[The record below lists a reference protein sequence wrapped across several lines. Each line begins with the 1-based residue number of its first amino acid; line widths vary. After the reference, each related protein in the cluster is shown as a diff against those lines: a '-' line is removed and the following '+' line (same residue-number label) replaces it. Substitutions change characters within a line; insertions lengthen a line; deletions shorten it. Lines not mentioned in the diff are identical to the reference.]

1 MVFPELRR
9 FVLRE
14 KQAKERRM
22 NQRPPHEQT
31 IESRVRRGLGLR
43 SIVLVGLMGAGKST
57 VGKRLAGRLG
67 LIFKDADHEIE
78 AAAGLTIPDIFA
90 IYGEPSFRDGEE
102 RVIARLLRE
111 GPMVL
116 ATGGGAFMRPETRQR
131 IGEAGV
137 SVWLKADLDVL
148 MRRVRKRPGRPL
160 LQNEDPEGT
169 MRRLMDLRH
178 PVYGGADVV
187 VLSRDV
193 SHDRVVQDVLEA
205 LDTYMAG
212 GVPGEFA
219 GGSMDH
225 PHMDCPHE
233 GEDAEPAADAGED
246 APEPGTPAFAG
257 HGFAAQ

>member
-1 MVFPELRR
+1 
-9 FVLRE
+9 
-14 KQAKERRM
+14 M
-22 NQRPPHEQT
+22 NQRPPHEHT

-131 IGEAGV
+131 IGESGV

-178 PVYGGADVV
+178 PVYGGADVMV
-187 VLSRDV
+187 VSRDV

-205 LDTYMAG
+205 LDLHMG
-212 GVPGEFA
+212 GDASGERPCPLPEAPGV
-219 GGSMDH
+219 D
-225 PHMDCPHE
+225 PVR
-233 GEDAEPAADAGED
+233 DAGEGG
-246 APEPGTPAFAG
+246 PEAAAPAFAG
-257 HGFAAQ
+257 HDLATP

>member
-1 MVFPELRR
+1 MVFPAICR

-131 IGEAGV
+131 IAEAGV

-193 SHDRVVQDVLEA
+193 SHDRVVQDVLDA
-205 LDTYMAG
+205 LDAYMAG
-212 GVPGEFA
+212 HAPGELGGGPMGHLPEDA
-219 GGSMDH
+219 GTDPGTE
-225 PHMDCPHE
+225 P
-233 GEDAEPAADAGED
+233 GEDDLDSG
-246 APEPGTPAFAG
+246 APEFAG
-257 HGFAAQ
+257 HGLAAQ